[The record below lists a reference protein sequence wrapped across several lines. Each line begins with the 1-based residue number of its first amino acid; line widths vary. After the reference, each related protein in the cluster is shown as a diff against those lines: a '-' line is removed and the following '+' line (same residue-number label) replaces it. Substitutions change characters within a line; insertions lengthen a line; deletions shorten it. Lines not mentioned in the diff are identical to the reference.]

1 MKHFLLVFFFCV
13 PSAFAA
19 VWQIDTAHSSA
30 TFRVKHLVIAT
41 VTGKMSGIKGSV
53 TIDEKDITK
62 SKVTA
67 ELDPATIWTANVKR
81 DNHLK
86 NADFLDVKKYLH
98 IKFVSTAVKKIK
110 EGQLEVTGN
119 LTLKS
124 VTKKVVLQVEG
135 PTRAVK
141 ARGLLHKGV
150 TVQVT
155 INRQDFGVR
164 WSDTMETGGLV
175 VGNEVKITLDLELTR
190 KP

>member
-1 MKHFLLVFFFCV
+1 MKHFLLLFFFCI

-19 VWQIDTAHSSA
+19 VWKIDTAHSSA

-53 TIDEKDITK
+53 DINEKDITK

-67 ELDPATIWTANVKR
+67 ELNPATIWTDNVKR

-86 NADFLDVKKYLH
+86 NADFLDVKKYPH
-98 IKFVSTAVKKIK
+98 IKFISTAVKKIK
-110 EGQLEVTGN
+110 TGQLEVVGN
-119 LTLKS
+119 LTIKS
-124 VTKKVVLQVEG
+124 ITKKVKLQVEG
-135 PTRAVK
+135 PTHAVK

-150 TVQVT
+150 TVQIT
-155 INRQDFGVR
+155 INRQDFGVK
-164 WSDTMETGGLV
+164 WSKTLETGGLV
-175 VGNEVKITLDLELTR
+175 VGNEIKITIDLELTR